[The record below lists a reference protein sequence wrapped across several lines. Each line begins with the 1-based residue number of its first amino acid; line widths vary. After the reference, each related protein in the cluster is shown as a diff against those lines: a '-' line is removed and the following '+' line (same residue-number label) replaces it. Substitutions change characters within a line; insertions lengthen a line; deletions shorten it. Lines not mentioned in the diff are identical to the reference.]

1 MKSYDEELALN
12 VQLKMIYFKVTKFAS
27 KQVTRIYY
35 AINKGIVDNL
45 HEYHVVYTVAKNYLL
60 RLLFPLCVNF
70 LLKIKFELSFYF

>member
-35 AINKGIVDNL
+35 AINKGIVL
-45 HEYHVVYTVAKNYLL
+45 TICTSIMSYTQWQTYLL
-60 RLLFPLCVNF
+60 LLLFPLCVNF